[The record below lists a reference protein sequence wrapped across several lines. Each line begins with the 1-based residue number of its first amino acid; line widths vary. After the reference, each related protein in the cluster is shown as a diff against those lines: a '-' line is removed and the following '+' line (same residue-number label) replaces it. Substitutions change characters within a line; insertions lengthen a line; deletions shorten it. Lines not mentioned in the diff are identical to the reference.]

1 MNVYKY
7 AKRHIETQ
15 LDIELIFDIDN
26 GVLSKPSR
34 RLLMVHWLAWYFHF
48 SRLGRRDVA
57 KQQMENFIY
66 EVKQLPKCR

>member
-7 AKRHIETQ
+7 AKRYAETQ
-15 LDIELIFDIDN
+15 LDLELILDIDN
-26 GVLSKPSR
+26 VGSKACR
-34 RLLMVHWLAWYFHF
+34 RLLMVHWLAWYIYF

-57 KQQMENFIY
+57 KEEMKNFIW